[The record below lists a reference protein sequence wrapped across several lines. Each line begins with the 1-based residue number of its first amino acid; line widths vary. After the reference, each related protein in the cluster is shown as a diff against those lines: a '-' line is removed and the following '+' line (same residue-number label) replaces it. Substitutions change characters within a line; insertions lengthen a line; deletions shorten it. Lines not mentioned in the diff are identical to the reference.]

1 MRARNQVA
9 AAFALATW
17 LSAFGL
23 AASGHADELQRVEI
37 GARAPNFDLAG
48 ADGHRHRLSDYAGKT
63 VVLEW
68 TSPVCPY
75 TAMKYKSGAMQAL
88 QRQAAGQGA
97 VWISID
103 TAAPGRP
110 GYLTPRAMTDRLA
123 ETHAVATAFLS
134 DPDGKV
140 GRAYGAKTT
149 PSFYIIGRDGRL
161 EYQGAMDDDPS
172 VDDLHGRNYIRA
184 ALDDIHSGRIV
195 KDAETRPYG
204 CAVEY

>member
-1 MRARNQVA
+1 
-9 AAFALATW
+9 
-17 LSAFGL
+17 
-23 AASGHADELQRVEI
+23 VEI
-37 GARAPNFDLAG
+37 GAPAPDFDLPG
-48 ADGHRHRLSDYAGKT
+48 SDGHRHRLSDYAGKT

-88 QRQAAGQGA
+88 QRQAAEQGA

-110 GYLTPRAMTDRLA
+110 GYLTPQAMMDRVA
-123 ETHAVATAFLS
+123 HYHATIAAFLS
-134 DPDGKV
+134 DPDGKI

-149 PSFYIIGRDGRL
+149 PSFYIVGRGGRL
-161 EYQGAMDDDPS
+161 AYQGAMDDDPS
-172 VDDLHGRNYIRA
+172 ADDARGANYVRA
-184 ALDDIHSGRIV
+184 ALDDLRQGQAV
-195 KDAETRPYG
+195 KKAETHPYG